1 MSIVSYKFVL
11 ITLLSL
17 YIEVNFAQ
25 NKYTLIS
32 MYDDK
37 NYYSVV
43 DDGENIFLG
52 TDKGIY
58 KIDQLN
64 NIILFDNLTVG
75 SINSSLK
82 KKELNIKFLN
92 PPPFVPLQD
101 EYLNSITD

>member
-1 MSIVSYKFVL
+1 MSVQSKKFIL

-17 YIEVNFAQ
+17 IIEVNFAQ

-58 KIDQLN
+58 KIDELN
-64 NIILFDNLTVG
+64 NIILFDNLIIG

-82 KKELNIKFLN
+82 KKELKK
-92 PPPFVPLQD
+92 
-101 EYLNSITD
+101 

>member
-1 MSIVSYKFVL
+1 
-11 ITLLSL
+11 
-17 YIEVNFAQ
+17 
-25 NKYTLIS
+25 

-64 NIILFDNLTVG
+64 NIILFDNLIIG

-82 KKELNIKFLN
+82 KK
-92 PPPFVPLQD
+92 
-101 EYLNSITD
+101 S

>member
-1 MSIVSYKFVL
+1 MSILSRKFIL
-11 ITLLSL
+11 ITLFSVNT
-17 YIEVNFAQ
+17 EVNFAQ

-64 NIILFDNLTVG
+64 NIILFDNLIDPKLLSFIFFIKA
-75 SINSSLK
+75 SIVSLIF
-82 KKELNIKFLN
+82 LSIMINNIPN
-92 PPPFVPLQD
+92 R
-101 EYLNSITD
+101 

>member
-1 MSIVSYKFVL
+1 
-11 ITLLSL
+11 
-17 YIEVNFAQ
+17 
-25 NKYTLIS
+25 

-64 NIILFDNLTVG
+64 NIILFDNLITG

-82 KKELNIKFLN
+82 KKELKIN
-92 PPPFVPLQD
+92 PI
-101 EYLNSITD
+101 ITSSFSFDR